1 MHIYYNVK
9 VMEDNDSL
17 HVKEIQIRSD
27 EHLFHSL
34 IESKEDSL
42 SARSNLDMLKNAS
55 KQWSEL
61 NT

>member
-1 MHIYYNVK
+1 
-9 VMEDNDSL
+9 MEDNDSL